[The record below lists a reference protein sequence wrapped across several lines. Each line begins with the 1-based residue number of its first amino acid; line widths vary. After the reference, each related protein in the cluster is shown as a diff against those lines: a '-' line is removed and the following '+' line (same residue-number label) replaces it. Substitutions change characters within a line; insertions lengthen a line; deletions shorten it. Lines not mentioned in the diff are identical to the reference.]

1 MHLREATP
9 DDAQAIFH
17 LYKSVSAVK
26 GGIARL
32 SEEITMDYVSDFVRK
47 SVDNG
52 LIIVCE
58 DTDAPEKVIGEI
70 HGYKN
75 DLAVFRHV
83 LGNLTMVVDPAH
95 QGKKIGRTLL
105 TIYLSEIAGHH
116 PEIGKVELICRESN
130 AKAIQL
136 YQAVGFRIEGR
147 MEMRIRTTAG
157 TYEADIPMGWQ
168 NPGFEFY

>member
-9 DDAQAIFH
+9 DDVQAIFE
-17 LYKSVSAVK
+17 LYKTVSAIE

-32 SEEITMDYVSDFVRK
+32 SGEITMDYLSDFVHK
-47 SVDNG
+47 SIDDG

-58 DTDAPEKVIGEI
+58 DADHPEKLIGEI
-70 HGYKN
+70 HAYKS
-75 DLAVFRHV
+75 DLTVFRHV
-83 LGNLTMVVDPAH
+83 LGNLTLVVDPAH

-105 TIYLSEIAGHH
+105 TIFLSEITRHH

-136 YQAVGFRIEGR
+136 YQSLGFRIEGR
-147 MEMRIRTTAG
+147 IEMRIKNTTG
-157 TYEADIPMGWQ
+157 GYEADIPMGWQ
-168 NPGFEFY
+168 NPSFEF